1 MIEVG
6 SGDGRSFEHYPPGV
20 ERLLAVEPDATAR
33 VAAANRALDAVIPIE
48 VVDGTAETLPAEDGA
63 FDAAVLMGVLC
74 SVHDPAAALGELRRV
89 LKPGGEL
96 RFWEHVRSG
105 NAAFRAL
112 QHATDSL
119 FWTKALG
126 GLGET
131 TRDTMAAIRAAGFE
145 IVTLE
150 RGFHSSSLVTI
161 TSAPYILGA
170 GARRRSP
177 TARPLGVMR
186 RRATRHRRRVANEGR
201 PRTLAAAARLAG
213 AGCLGV
219 IAALALG
226 SCGGGGGEALGTGA
240 VTRSIPTTLST
251 PARTAAR
258 RAAGDDHR
266 DRGGDGDGD
275 RARSGRDRNGTRDDG
290 ARRAGC
296 DGDA

>member
-1 MIEVG
+1 METPPPLYGPQQSRFARYLERREQRHPDSEARELRRRALAGLRGNVIEVG

-105 NAAFRAL
+105 NAVFRAL

-126 GLGET
+126 GCET
-131 TRDTMAAIRAAGFE
+131 TRDTLAAIRAAGFE

-170 GARRRSP
+170 A
-177 TARPLGVMR
+177 
-186 RRATRHRRRVANEGR
+186 
-201 PRTLAAAARLAG
+201 LAA
-213 AGCLGV
+213 
-219 IAALALG
+219 
-226 SCGGGGGEALGTGA
+226 
-240 VTRSIPTTLST
+240 
-251 PARTAAR
+251 
-258 RAAGDDHR
+258 
-266 DRGGDGDGD
+266 
-275 RARSGRDRNGTRDDG
+275 
-290 ARRAGC
+290 
-296 DGDA
+296 